1 MCDLL
6 QGLIKAPVSGVPSN
20 MSISSGSPPSY
31 TSEQMGRFF
40 VFALMWSVGALLEL
54 DDRVKL
60 ERFLRDHPSKLD
72 LPPCKS
78 SETMFEYMVDKVGS
92 GCLHTIVIYIYYCE

>member
-1 MCDLL
+1 
-6 QGLIKAPVSGVPSN
+6 
-20 MSISSGSPPSY
+20 
-31 TSEQMGRFF
+31 
-40 VFALMWSVGALLEL
+40 MWSVGALLEL